1 MFTSAVT
8 GARVVGFTREAGWCQ
23 APGCAHP
30 VPEGAAL
37 VVLPDGRFAH
47 FALTCVR
54 HVLGIALTLE
64 DLLAIEARRHA
75 AFVMGLAHVHAAFV
89 REDPDLCAGLLL
101 RLEELRPAT
110 VAERIVLE
118 SARSRLELVVA
129 TATAVETAE
138 VVEA

>member
-30 VPEGAAL
+30 VTDGAAL
-37 VVLPDGRFAH
+37 VVARDGRFVHYAR
-47 FALTCVR
+47 TCVR
-54 HVLGIALTLE
+54 RFLGLSLTQE

-89 REDPDLCAGLLL
+89 REDPTLCAGLLTT
-101 RLEELRPAT
+101 LEDLRPAT
-110 VAERIVLE
+110 VAERVVLE

-129 TATAVETAE
+129 TCPVAQE
-138 VVEA
+138 VDA